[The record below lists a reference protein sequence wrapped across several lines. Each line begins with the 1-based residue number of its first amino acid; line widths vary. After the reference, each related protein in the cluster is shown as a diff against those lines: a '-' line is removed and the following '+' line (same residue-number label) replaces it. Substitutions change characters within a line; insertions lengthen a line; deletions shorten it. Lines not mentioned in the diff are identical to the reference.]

1 VSDRPRVPSVVAG
14 LLLLGSAFAP
24 GLLGQAGQISYE
36 AFTLP
41 NGLRVIYS
49 EDHSTPI
56 VSVDVWYN
64 TGSRN
69 ERPGR
74 SGFAHLFEH
83 MMFEGSAHVKKG
95 EHFQLISRAGGSEN
109 GSTAEDRTNYYETL
123 PSNRL
128 NLALWLEADRMRSLA
143 ITDDHFQNQ
152 RETVKD
158 RLNLALWLEADRM
171 RSLAITDEHFQNQ
184 RETVKEERRLR
195 VDNQPYS
202 PAFIDGMTWPFDST
216 GCFAY
221 AHTVIGS
228 MDDLNAAQL
237 SDVRAFFD
245 TYYAPN
251 NATLVVVGDFKPLE
265 LRRYVNQYFSEIPR
279 HTEPP
284 AVSCSSRLSP
294 GVERREVTDAH
305 ANLPAVLRIYRAPP
319 HADPDTRALELLNVI
334 LGQGESSRLNVAVVR
349 REKAAFG
356 TQVFMNPF
364 DSRRGPGVL
373 LVLAIANQG
382 VDPLKLDTIVT
393 AQLDSIRAAGVTDE
407 ELQKAKSTFRAGFV
421 HARETTLGKAE
432 ELHHYDMFHPS
443 LAAIN
448 SDLDRVLAVTA
459 QDVRRVAAK
468 YLDPANAVVIIV
480 KPATG
485 GGAQ

>member
-1 VSDRPRVPSVVAG
+1 MSDRPRVPSVVAG
-14 LLLLGSAFAP
+14 LLLLGAAFAR

-143 ITDDHFQNQ
+143 ITD
-152 RETVKD
+152 
-158 RLNLALWLEADRM
+158 
-171 RSLAITDEHFQNQ
+171 EHFQNQ

-202 PAFIDGMTWPFDST
+202 PAFIDGMTWPFDSA

-279 HTEPP
+279 HTEPR
-284 AVSCSSRLSP
+284 AVRCSSRLSP
-294 GVERREVTDAH
+294 GVVRREVTDAH
-305 ANLPAVLRIYRAPP
+305 ANLPAVLRMYRAPP

-443 LAAIN
+443 LAEIN

-459 QDVRRVAAK
+459 EDVRRVAAK
-468 YLDPANAVVIIV
+468 YLDPANAVVIAV
-480 KPATG
+480 KPAAG

>member
-1 VSDRPRVPSVVAG
+1 MRSLQAAVVVGAGVIAGGLPVCLAAQSGRVP
-14 LLLLGSAFAP
+14 
-24 GLLGQAGQISYE
+24 YE

-95 EHFQLISRAGGSEN
+95 EHFQRVSRAGGSEN

-128 NLALWLEADRMRSLA
+128 NLALWLEADRMRA
-143 ITDDHFQNQ
+143 
-152 RETVKD
+152 
-158 RLNLALWLEADRM
+158 
-171 RSLAITDEHFQNQ
+171 LAITDENFHNQ

-195 VDNQPYS
+195 IDNPPYTA
-202 PAFIDGMTWPFDST
+202 AFIDGLTWPFDSAA
-216 GCFAY
+216 CFAY

-237 SDVRAFFD
+237 SDVQAFFD

-251 NATLVVVGDFKPLE
+251 NATLVVVGDVRPLE
-265 LRRYVNQYFSEIPR
+265 LRRLVNEYFSEIPR
-279 HTEPP
+279 HPDPP
-284 AVSCSSRLSP
+284 PVACNVRFSP
-294 GVERREVTDAH
+294 GTAHRAVVDPH
-305 ANLPAVLRIYRAPP
+305 ANLPAVLRVYRVPP
-319 HADPDTRALELLNVI
+319 HADPDTPALELLNVI

-349 REKAAFG
+349 REKAALG
-356 TQVFMNPF
+356 TQVVMDPF

-373 LVLAIANQG
+373 LTLAIANQG
-382 VDPLKLDTIVT
+382 VDPLKLDTLMV
-393 AQLDSIRAAGVTDE
+393 AQLDSLRTSDVTEE
-407 ELQKAKSTFRAGFV
+407 ELTKAKNTFRATFI
-421 HARETTLGKAE
+421 HNRENTLGKAE
-432 ELHHYDMFHPS
+432 ELHHYDMFHS
-443 LAAIN
+443 SVAEIN
-448 SDLDRVLAVTA
+448 TDLDHYLRVTA
-459 QDVRRVAAK
+459 ADLRRVAAR
-468 YLDPANAVVIIV
+468 YLDPANALVVIV
-480 KPATG
+480 RPPAG

>member
-1 VSDRPRVPSVVAG
+1 MRTDRMRVPPLLTG
-14 LLLLGSAFAP
+14 LLLLAAVP
-24 GLLGQAGQISYE
+24 AALRGQAGQISYE

-41 NGLRVIYS
+41 NGLRVLYS

-64 TGSRN
+64 AGSRN

-109 GSTAEDRTNYYETL
+109 GSTAEDRTNYFETI

-128 NLALWLEADRMRSLA
+128 NLALWLEADRMRA
-143 ITDDHFQNQ
+143 
-152 RETVKD
+152 
-158 RLNLALWLEADRM
+158 
-171 RSLAITDEHFQNQ
+171 LAITDENFHNQ

-195 VDNQPYS
+195 IDNQPYS
-202 PAFIDGMTWPFDST
+202 AAFVDGMTWPFDSA

-237 SDVRAFFD
+237 TDVQAFFD

-251 NATLVVVGDFKPLE
+251 NAILVVVGDFRPLE
-265 LRRYVNQYFSEIPR
+265 LRRLVNQYFSEIPR
-279 HTEPP
+279 HPDPP
-284 AVSCSSRLSP
+284 PVTCAATFSP
-294 GVERREVTDAH
+294 GTIRKALTDAH
-305 ANLPAVLRIYRAPP
+305 ANLPAVVRIYRVPP
-319 HADPDTRALELLNVI
+319 HADPDTPAIELLNVI

-349 REKAAFG
+349 RERAALG
-356 TQVFMNPF
+356 TQVAMNPF

-382 VDPLKLDTIVT
+382 VDPAKLDTLVS
-393 AQLDSIRAAGVTDE
+393 AQLDSVRTVGVTGDE
-407 ELQKAKSTFRAGFV
+407 LLKAKNTFRANFI
-421 HARETTLGKAE
+421 HNRETTLGKAE
-432 ELHHYDMFHPS
+432 ELHHYDMFHTS
-443 LAAIN
+443 LGEIN
-448 SDLDRVLAVTA
+448 TDLDRYLAVTDA
-459 QDVRRVAAK
+459 DVRRVAAK
-468 YLDPANAVVIIV
+468 YLDPANAVVIV
-480 KPATG
+480 VRPPPAASAAEK
-485 GGAQ
+485 GAQ